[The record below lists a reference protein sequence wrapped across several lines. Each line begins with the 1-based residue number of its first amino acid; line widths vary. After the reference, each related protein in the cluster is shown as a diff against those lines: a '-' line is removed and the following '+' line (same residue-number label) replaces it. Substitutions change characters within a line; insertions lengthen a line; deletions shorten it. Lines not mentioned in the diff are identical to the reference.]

1 MNASIS
7 HRHVIVRLLQGP
19 VYQEDFDLW
28 GKLGAEW
35 ERIRDHFLQMGLEV
49 ARDDAAGYAFVRHR
63 EDMDEENSDDA
74 WDDSIEAPLP
84 RLLRRTR
91 LTYHQT
97 ILLVLLR
104 EELMRFEQHQE
115 EGSHLYRSD
124 PELRDLMSAYYPEL
138 HDEKKVHRQI
148 SGLVSKFEEWGVLR
162 RVRDKDGGL
171 YRVERII
178 KAKLPPEKLAEVREK
193 LNRRSP
199 ELEGEME
206 EDDA

>member
-63 EDMDEENSDDA
+63 EDMDEEDSDDA
-74 WDDSIEAPLP
+74 WDDSTEAPLP

-104 EELMRFEQHQE
+104 EELMRFEQNQE
-115 EGSHLYRSD
+115 EGSHLYRSAQ
-124 PELRDLMSAYYPEL
+124 ELRDLMSAYYPEL

-148 SGLVSKFEEWGVLR
+148 SGLVSKFEEWGMLR

-171 YRVERII
+171 YRVERIV

-193 LNRRSP
+193 LKRRSP
-199 ELEGEME
+199 DLDGEME
-206 EDDA
+206 GDDA

>member
-1 MNASIS
+1 
-7 HRHVIVRLLQGP
+7 
-19 VYQEDFDLW
+19 
-28 GKLGAEW
+28 
-35 ERIRDHFLQMGLEV
+35 MGLEV

-63 EDMDEENSDDA
+63 EDMDEEDSDDA

-104 EELMRFEQHQE
+104 EELMRFEQNQE
-115 EGSHLYRSD
+115 EGSHLYRSAQ
-124 PELRDLMSAYYPEL
+124 ELRDLMSAYYPEL

-148 SGLVSKFEEWGVLR
+148 SGLVSKFEEWGMLR

-193 LNRRSP
+193 LKRRSP
-199 ELEGEME
+199 DLDGEVE
-206 EDDA
+206 VDDA